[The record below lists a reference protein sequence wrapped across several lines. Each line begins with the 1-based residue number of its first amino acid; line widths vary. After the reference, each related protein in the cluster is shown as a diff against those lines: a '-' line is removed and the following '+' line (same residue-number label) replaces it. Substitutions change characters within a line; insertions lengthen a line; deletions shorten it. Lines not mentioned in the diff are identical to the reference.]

1 MTSIEWLDEQITICF
16 ENYSGTTLSQRI
28 YDKIEQAKEMH
39 KAEIE
44 DAFQDG
50 KWDWN
55 EHITNG
61 TESKDLEQYY
71 KETFK
76 KDKL

>member
-1 MTSIEWLDEQITICF
+1 MTSIEWLISQLNKQGFAQVVTDEEIQ
-16 ENYSGTTLSQRI
+16 
-28 YDKIEQAKEMH
+28 QAKEIH

-76 KDKL
+76 K

>member
-1 MTSIEWLDEQITICF
+1 MTSIEWLEEKAKSMVINGGDLGEDYPALMVHIQ
-16 ENYSGTTLSQRI
+16 
-28 YDKIEQAKEMH
+28 QAKEMH
-39 KAEIE
+39 KEEIE

-50 KWDWN
+50 KWDWS

-71 KETFK
+71 NEKYKT
-76 KDKL
+76 D